1 MANTYKMPD
10 GTIEHQFVSDEEMI
24 IYLSGKYMGMEAT
37 NLLKDILENSKNRIK
52 ILTDEVDNYD
62 DSIEFY
68 RTLLFDICGKL
79 EELKDE
85 LHDTKKSDIFLEL
98 SRIIDKINSEV

>member
-24 IYLSGKYMGMEAT
+24 IYLSDKYMGMETT
-37 NLLKDILENSKNRIK
+37 NLLKDILENSKTQIEN
-52 ILTDEVDNYD
+52 LTDELDNYSE
-62 DSIEFY
+62 SIEFY
-68 RTLLFDICGKL
+68 HTLLLDICSKL

-85 LHDTKKSDIFLEL
+85 LYNTKKSDIFLEL